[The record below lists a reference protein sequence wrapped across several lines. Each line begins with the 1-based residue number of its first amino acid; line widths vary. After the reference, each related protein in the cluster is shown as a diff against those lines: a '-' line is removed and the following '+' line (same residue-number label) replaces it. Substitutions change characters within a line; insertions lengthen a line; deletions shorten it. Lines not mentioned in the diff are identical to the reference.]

1 MTIGAFPASKEI
13 ENEDDDDDEDED
25 EDEDDWGGAVSKNP
39 ILDRPLSSDQ
49 YRQYQA
55 TLCQQ
60 SVIGV
65 SKEA

>member
-1 MTIGAFPASKEI
+1 VSIGAFPASKEI
-13 ENEDDDDDEDED
+13 ENENEDD
-25 EDEDDWGGAVSKNP
+25 DEDDWGGAVSKNP
-39 ILDRPLSSDQ
+39 ILLGDRPLSSDQ